1 MEEKLREAA
10 LAVSSAEGETFYEDL
25 VTALASILDVEYVAI
40 AVYTGPDEKRLKT
53 IARFAEGRIVRSVEY
68 PIAGTPC
75 ETSMGHAFG
84 FFPSG
89 VCQRFPGD
97 ADLQALKPEG
107 YAASTLTDAAGKSI
121 GLVWLMS
128 RRELANRALTET
140 VLKIFAARIGSEIE
154 RQAATEALRASDA
167 QYRAMFDAASDCL
180 VLRDA
185 EFRIVDVNPAFLA
198 LSGSRREDVIGIARL
213 TRLAK
218 PEQEEYVLGLHR
230 RALAG
235 EHVQFES
242 FGTHSA
248 GRPFTLEVRG
258 VPMTHQGRPHVL
270 YVSRDITERRT
281 AEARLQASE
290 EQYRAIFNASA
301 DGMVIWD
308 RDYRRVDVNPA
319 HERIFGYTREEVIGR
334 GFEVLSHSA
343 GRDDPRRELVRR
355 ALAGEATRAELAGF
369 HKSGRAFVTEV
380 HVVPFQHRGE
390 PHALAIVRDITERK
404 AAEEQLRISE
414 EQYRAIFN
422 AAADS
427 LVLRDADFS
436 IVDVNLAY
444 QAMSGRRRDEVIGRR
459 DLTMSTP
466 EMNAHVRGLHERALR
481 GEQVR
486 FESRASRKSGEG
498 FEIEVRGVP
507 ILHRGAPHVLYI
519 GTDVTARKRAEGD
532 RTQLEAQLRQAQRM
546 EAIGHLT
553 GGIAHDFNN
562 ILQGTLGNLSLA
574 AERQAELGDARL
586 GKYLDRARHSA
597 QRARELIAQMLTF
610 SRGQH
615 GERRAVELPELV
627 RDACKL
633 LRSTLPATIDLHAN
647 LEQTL
652 PPLRLD
658 PVQVEQVVLNLCINA
673 RDAMRGSGA
682 IRVGVRKPARIQGV
696 CASCRQTVDGRY
708 VELYVR
714 DTGPG
719 IPQQV
724 MDRMFEP
731 FFSTKAAGHGSG
743 MGLSLAHGIVHEHG
757 GHILVDSIQNDRT
770 KFRVLFALPD
780 TVPEDAVAESSP
792 AQPPVRAR
800 ARLVGRVLVVD
811 DEETIRDFMIDLLAG
826 WGLDV
831 VALPDGAAARD
842 AFAAEPKRYDL
853 VITDHT
859 MPQLTGLALARELA
873 LLRPGLPVIL
883 YTGYGEDL
891 SARDLR
897 EACVA
902 QLVRK
907 PIEPAEFF
915 PLLAAHLPAAV
926 VAS

>member
-25 VTALASILDVEYVAI
+25 VSALASIVEVEYSAI
-40 AVYTGPDEKRLKT
+40 AVYTGPDEQRLRT
-53 IARFAEGRIVRSVEY
+53 IARFAEGRIVRNLEY

-75 ETSMGHAFG
+75 EKSMGHAFG
-84 FFPSG
+84 FFPWG
-89 VCQRFPGD
+89 VCKRFPDD
-97 ADLQALKPEG
+97 ADLQALQPEG
-107 YAASTLTDAAGKSI
+107 YAASTLTDAAGKAI

-128 RRELANRALTET
+128 KQVLANRALTES

-154 RQAATEALRASDA
+154 RQQAAEAVRASDA
-167 QYRAMFDAASDCL
+167 QYRAMFDAAADSL

-185 EFRIVDVNPAFLA
+185 DFRIVDVNPAFLA
-198 LSGSRREDVIGIARL
+198 LSGSRREDVIGIMRL
-213 TRLAK
+213 TRLAQ
-218 PEQEEYVLGLHR
+218 PEQEERIVALHR

-242 FGTHSA
+242 VGKHTSGGT
-248 GRPFTLEVRG
+248 FMLEVRG

-270 YVSRDITERRT
+270 YVSRDVTERRT

-301 DGMVIWD
+301 DAMIIWN
-308 RDYRRVDVNPA
+308 REYRRVDVNPA
-319 HERIFGYTREEVIGR
+319 FERIYGYTREEVIGR
-334 GFEVLSHSA
+334 GFEIFSRAIDHI
-343 GRDDPRRELVRR
+343 DPRRDLVRR
-355 ALAGEATRAELAGF
+355 ALAGETCRAELSGH
-369 HKSGRAFVTEV
+369 HKSGRPIVTEI
-380 HVVPFQHRGE
+380 HMVPFLHRGE
-390 PHALAIVRDITERK
+390 PHALAIARDVTARR
-404 AAEEQLRISE
+404 AAEEQLRASE

-422 AAADS
+422 ASADS

-436 IVDVNLAY
+436 IVDVNSSY
-444 QAMSGRRRDEVIGRR
+444 EAMSGRRRNEVLGRR

-466 EMNAHVRGLHERALR
+466 EMNAHVRSLHERALR
-481 GEQVR
+481 GEQVH
-486 FESRASRKSGEG
+486 FEARASRKNAET
-498 FEIEVRGVP
+498 FNIEVRGVP
-507 ILHRGAPHVLYI
+507 IQHRGAPHVLYI
-519 GTDVTARKRAEGD
+519 GTDVTARRRAEGD
-532 RTQLEAQLRQAQRM
+532 RAQLEAQLRQAQRM

-574 AERQAELGDARL
+574 SERQAELKDPRL
-586 GKYLDRARHSA
+586 GKYLERARHSA

-615 GERRAVELPELV
+615 GERRAVNLPELV

-633 LRSTLPATIDLHAN
+633 LRSTLPATIDLHSN
-647 LEQTL
+647 LDEAL

-673 RDAMRGSGA
+673 RDAMRSSGA
-682 IRVGVRKPARIQGV
+682 IRVGVRKPARIHGV
-696 CASCRQTVDGRY
+696 CASCRQNVDGRY

-714 DTGPG
+714 DNGPG
-719 IPQQV
+719 IPQHV

-757 GHILVDSIQNDRT
+757 GHILVDSIPNDRT

-780 TVPEDAVAESSP
+780 AASADAIAESSP
-792 AQPPVRAR
+792 AQPAIRS
-800 ARLVGRVLVVD
+800 RLRLAGRVLVVD

-873 LLRPGLPVIL
+873 RMRPGLPVIL
-883 YTGYGEDL
+883 YTGYGEDI
-891 SARDLR
+891 SAGDLR
-897 EACVA
+897 DACVA

-915 PLLAAHLPAAV
+915 PLLAAHLPAAT
-926 VAS
+926 ATR

>member
-1 MEEKLREAA
+1 MEDKLRETA
-10 LAVSSAEGETFYEDL
+10 LAVSGAEGETAYEDL
-25 VTALASILDVEYVAI
+25 VVALARILEVEYAAI
-40 AVYTGPDEKRLKT
+40 AVYTGPDRRRLKT
-53 IARFAEGRIVRSVEY
+53 IAHFAAGRVVGSMEY

-75 ETSMGHAFG
+75 ERSMGHAFG
-84 FFPSG
+84 FFPSR
-89 VCQRFPGD
+89 VTERFPDD
-97 ADLQALKPEG
+97 AALRKLKPEG
-107 YAASTLTDAAGKSI
+107 YAASTLTDAAGKAI
-121 GLVWLMS
+121 GLVWVMS
-128 RRELANRALTET
+128 RRELTNQALVET
-140 VLKIFAARIGSEIE
+140 VLTIFAARIGSEIE
-154 RQAATEALRASDA
+154 RQNAAKALRASDA
-167 QYRAMFDAASDCL
+167 QYRAMFDAAADSL

-185 EFRIVDVNPAFLA
+185 DFSIVDVNPAFLA
-198 LSGSRREDVIGIARL
+198 LSGMRREEVIGLRRL
-213 TRLAK
+213 TRLAQ
-218 PEQEEYVLGLHR
+218 PEHEEHIQRLHR

-235 EHVQFES
+235 DPVEFES
-242 FGTHSA
+242 VGTHRN
-248 GRPFTLEVRG
+248 GRSFTLEVRG

-270 YVSRDITERRT
+270 YVSRDVTERRT

-301 DGMVIWD
+301 DAMIIWN

-319 HERIFGYTREEVIGR
+319 FERIYGYAREEVVGR
-334 GFEVLSHSA
+334 GFEIFSPEPGHV
-343 GRDDPRRELVRR
+343 DPRRELVRL
-355 ALAGEATRAELAGF
+355 ALSGEACRMELSGH
-369 HKSGRAFVTEV
+369 HKSGRPIVTEI

-390 PHALAIVRDITERK
+390 PHALAIARDVTERK
-404 AAEEQLRISE
+404 AAEEQLRASE
-414 EQYRAIFN
+414 EQYRSIFN

-427 LVLRDADFS
+427 IVLRDAEFR

-444 QAMSGRRRDEVIGRR
+444 EAMSGRRRDEVLGRQN
-459 DLTMSTP
+459 LTMSSP
-466 EMNAHVRGLHERALR
+466 ELNAHVRSLHERAVR
-481 GEQVR
+481 GEPVR
-486 FESRASRKSGEG
+486 FEARASRKNGEI
-498 FEIEVRGVP
+498 FDIEVRGVP
-507 ILHRGAPHVLYI
+507 IQHRGAPHVLYI
-519 GTDVTARKRAEGD
+519 GTDVTARRRAEAD
-532 RTQLEAQLRQAQRM
+532 RAQLEAQLRQAQRM

-562 ILQGTLGNLSLA
+562 ILQGTLGNLALA
-574 AERQAELGDARL
+574 AERQEELGDPRL

-615 GERRAVELPELV
+615 GERRAVNLPELV

-633 LRSTLPATIDLHAN
+633 LRSTLPATIDLQSS
-647 LEQTL
+647 LEAAL
-652 PPLRLD
+652 PPLRVD

-673 RDAMRGSGA
+673 RDAMQGSGA
-682 IRVGVRKPARIQGV
+682 IRVGVRKPAHIQGV
-696 CASCRQTVDGRY
+696 CASCRQNVDGHY

-719 IPQQV
+719 IPQHV

-757 GHILVDSIQNDRT
+757 GHILVDSIPNDRT
-770 KFRVLFALPD
+770 KFRVLLELPQAAPQD
-780 TVPEDAVAESSP
+780 TVAESSP
-792 AQPPVRAR
+792 AQQPVRAR
-800 ARLVGRVLVVD
+800 ARLSGSVLVVD
-811 DEETIRDFMIDLLAG
+811 DEETIRDFMTDLLAG

-842 AFAAEPKRYDL
+842 AFAAEPARYDL

-873 LLRPGLPVIL
+873 RLRPGLPVIL

-891 SARDLR
+891 SAGDLR

-926 VAS
+926 AAD